1 MKKLVIIAVVACA
14 TLVSQAAAVKWAAT
28 ATSAYN
34 GQTMYLL
41 TSIADSYASVDALA
55 AAAVDSAE
63 VTKSG
68 PKYAVAT
75 RTAENDKITSS
86 SNFYLAVID
95 ATDGKTLHY
104 VDVTDTMK
112 SYVYAPPDSSPGNFS
127 TAFSTVANSTNTKT
141 IGGGG
146 SGGGEGVPEP
156 TSGLLLLVGGAM
168 LALRRKQK

>member
-1 MKKLVIIAVVACA
+1 MKKLVIIAAVACA
-14 TLVSQAAAVKWAAT
+14 TLVSQAAAVKWQAT

-63 VTKSG
+63 VTKVG
-68 PKYAVAT
+68 PQYKVSI
-75 RTAENDKITSS
+75 RTAEDDAITSS
-86 SNFYLAVID
+86 SSFYLAVLD

-104 VDVTDTMK
+104 MDVTDTMK
-112 SYVYAPPDSSPGNFS
+112 NYVYAPPDSSPGNFS
-127 TAFSTVANSTNTKT
+127 TAFATVANSTTTKT

-146 SGGGEGVPEP
+146 TTDAPEP